1 MVKKLYFKELRIYKE
16 YAIKIMRFKEPEI
29 MGSFFENLYYILCI
43 ILLRNYLNRVNIKTQ
58 IIYNIGCIKT
68 QI

>member
-1 MVKKLYFKELRIYKE
+1 
-16 YAIKIMRFKEPEI
+16 